1 MAPQAFAKILGGYD
15 RLDGGFTL
23 WAFNVLTGDPVYR
36 LQKEGEGDAAK
47 WSRIDLSGAE
57 GPSGSGCPRADEE
70 RQQTEVGIA
79 APPPADRSSAF
90 HELLSARFRDVCAHV
105 PR

>member
-1 MAPQAFAKILGGYD
+1 MHTDAFKSLLRAVGGGCD
-15 RLDGGFTL
+15 E
-23 WAFNVLTGDPVYR
+23 
-36 LQKEGEGDAAK
+36 EGEGDAAK

-90 HELLSARFRDVCAHV
+90 HERAQ
-105 PR
+105 